1 MCGASSGAAD
11 PSPPSD
17 DTVDDLLRL
26 TSGLTATDSALY
38 ILAVTIVGLFL
49 VALLFS
55 GYALALR
62 YRHASRERLRSE
74 LRERWEA
81 PVLGAIADPDR
92 IPEVH
97 ALVPRKHRLH
107 FVQFVLEYVR
117 RVRGAERQV
126 LRRLVEPYLDEVAER
141 AEHPLAEV
149 RTRALQTL
157 GTLGLPRYSAEVLK
171 GLYDPSPL
179 VSMVA
184 ARYLARPEF
193 PQYAPELMRHLHRF
207 EGWNRRFLASMLA
220 TMGPEVSPMLRDGLL
235 DPERPTWL
243 RGVFAEALRMQLDP
257 RAADAAVEALET
269 TDDRDFSA
277 SLLRLLA
284 AVGRPGHVEILRTLS
299 DAEDEIV
306 RAQALHA
313 LGVLGGRAELPL
325 LFAGMDDPSPWAALH
340 AARGVRDAGGVEL
353 LEEIAESDH
362 AQAELAG
369 QVLFEEAQA

>member
-1 MCGASSGAAD
+1 M
-11 PSPPSD
+11 
-17 DTVDDLLRL
+17 DLF
-26 TSGLTATDSALY
+26 GLTRGLSATDSALY
-38 ILAVTIVGLFL
+38 ILAVTIVGLFV

-55 GYALALR
+55 GYALLLR
-62 YRHASRERLRSE
+62 YRHAARERLREE
-74 LRERWEA
+74 LRQRWEA
-81 PVLGAIADPDR
+81 PVLAAIADPDR
-92 IPEVH
+92 ITDVH
-97 ALVPRKHRLH
+97 ALVPRKYRLH

-126 LRRLVEPYLDEVAER
+126 LRRLVEPYLDDIAER
-141 AEHPLAEV
+141 AEHPRSEI
-149 RTRALQTL
+149 RTRAVQTL
-157 GTLGLPRYSAEVLK
+157 GTLGLPRYAAEVLK
-171 GLYDPSPL
+171 GLHDPSPL

-193 PQYAPELMRHLHRF
+193 PQYAPELMRHVHRF

-235 DPERPTWL
+235 AEDRPTWL

-257 RAADAAVEALET
+257 RAADTAVEALEA

-284 AVGRPGHVEILRTLS
+284 TVGRPAHVDVLRTIS
-299 DAEDEIV
+299 DADDEVV

-313 LGVLGGRAELPL
+313 LGVLGGAAELPL

-353 LEEIAESDH
+353 LEEIAGSDH
-362 AQAELAG
+362 PQARLAG
-369 QVLFEEAQA
+369 QVLFEEEQA

>member
-1 MCGASSGAAD
+1 M
-11 PSPPSD
+11 
-17 DTVDDLLRL
+17 
-26 TSGLTATDSALY
+26 
-38 ILAVTIVGLFL
+38 
-49 VALLFS
+49 
-55 GYALALR
+55 
-62 YRHASRERLRSE
+62 
-74 LRERWEA
+74 
-81 PVLGAIADPDR
+81 
-92 IPEVH
+92 
-97 ALVPRKHRLH
+97 
-107 FVQFVLEYVR
+107 
-117 RVRGAERQV
+117 
-126 LRRLVEPYLDEVAER
+126 
-141 AEHPLAEV
+141 
-149 RTRALQTL
+149 QTL

-193 PQYAPELMRHLHRF
+193 PQYAPELMTHLHRF

-257 RAADAAVEALET
+257 RAADAAVEALEA

-284 AVGRPGHVEILRTLS
+284 AVGRPGHVEVLRALS
-299 DAEDEIV
+299 DTDDEIV

>member
-1 MCGASSGAAD
+1 M
-11 PSPPSD
+11 
-17 DTVDDLLRL
+17 DDLFGL
-26 TSGLTATDSALY
+26 TSGLTPTDSALF
-38 ILAVTIVGLFL
+38 ILAVTIVGLFV

-55 GYALALR
+55 GYALVLR
-62 YRHASRERLRSE
+62 YRHASRERLRDA
-74 LRERWEA
+74 LRKRWEE

-92 IPEVH
+92 ISEVQ
-97 ALVPRKHRLH
+97 ALVPREYRLH

-126 LRRLVEPYLDEVAER
+126 LRRLVEPYLDEIAER
-141 AEHPLAEV
+141 AEHPRSEV
-149 RTRALQTL
+149 RTRAVQTL
-157 GTLGLPRYSAEVLK
+157 GTLGLPRYAPEVLK
-171 GLYDPSPL
+171 GLHDPSPL

-193 PQYAPELMRHLHRF
+193 PQYAPELMKHLHRF

-220 TMGPEVSPMLRDGLL
+220 NMGPEVSAILRDGLL
-235 DPERPTWL
+235 DGDRPTWL

-257 RAADAAVEALET
+257 RAADAAVEALEA

-284 AVGRPGHVEILRTLS
+284 AVGRPEHVEVLRVLS
-299 DAEDEIV
+299 DADDEII

-313 LGVLGGRAELPL
+313 LGVLGGDAELPL
-325 LFAGMDDPSPWAALH
+325 LFAGMDDASPWAALH
-340 AARGVRDAGGVEL
+340 AARGVRDAGGREL
-353 LEEIAESDH
+353 LEEIAESEH
-362 AQAELAG
+362 AQARLAG